1 MLFDGSEIEL
11 LLHWLERCCPQPIH
25 ITDGIRTCKKNK
37 IQYAAWLQDPYIH
50 TGEDMSG
57 ISWTTF
63 KERKTEIWDPFTGEI
78 QEGQMVGN
86 GERKNVCITVPAGRG
101 ILLLTVK

>member
-1 MLFDGSEIEL
+1 
-11 LLHWLERCCPQPIH
+11 
-25 ITDGIRTCKKNK
+25 
-37 IQYAAWLQDPYIH
+37 
-50 TGEDMSG
+50 MSG